1 MVLKLK
7 EGLKVTLDY
16 LVQKSQ
22 DPGFLIRILLL
33 YSHDCLPRVLC
44 TCVHAFFWGEDR
56 ELSYD
61 SQKESLIPPQL
72 HQLILSNTF

>member
-7 EGLKVTLDY
+7 EGFKVTLDY

-22 DPGFLIRILLL
+22 DPGFLIRVLLL
-33 YSHDCLPRVLC
+33 YSYYCLPCVHC
-44 TCVHAFFWGEDR
+44 TCVHEFFGGEDP

-61 SQKESLIPPQL
+61 SQQESLIPPQSY
-72 HQLILSNTF
+72 QLILSNTF